1 MTEPSEVSA
10 APVASSAERKTPG
23 PAIVLI
29 EDEVQIRRFL
39 RAALTGQGYRL
50 FEAATGEEG
59 LVEAATRQPD
69 LIILDLGLPDL
80 ESVEVIRRLRE
91 WASIPIIILS
101 ARGQERDKI
110 AALDAGADDYVSKP
124 FGVGELLARMRVA
137 LRHVAHGPGDLGE
150 STFSVGELQ
159 VDLGRRQVVV
169 AGNAVHLT
177 PIEYRLLNT
186 LVRYAGKIVTHQ
198 HLLREVWGPNQTD
211 QAQYLRVYVAQLR
224 RKLEADPARP
234 RYLLTEPGVGYRLA
248 SE

>member
-1 MTEPSEVSA
+1 MTEPSEIPAA
-10 APVASSAERKTPG
+10 APASSAERQTPG
-23 PAIVLI
+23 PTIVLI

-80 ESVEVIRRLRE
+80 DGFEVIRRLRE

-137 LRHVAHGPGDLGE
+137 LRHIAHGPDDPGE

-177 PIEYRLLNT
+177 PIEYRLLAT
-186 LVRYAGKIVTHQ
+186 LIRYAGKILTHQ
-198 HLLREVWGPNQTD
+198 HLLKEVWGPNQTD
-211 QAQYLRVYVAQLR
+211 QAQCLRVYVAQLR
-224 RKLEADPARP
+224 RKLEMDPARP

>member
-1 MTEPSEVSA
+1 MTDPSRPSSVLDTAPA
-10 APVASSAERKTPG
+10 AEHPPG
-23 PAIVLI
+23 AAIVLI

-39 RAALTGQGYRL
+39 RVALTGQGYRL

-69 LIILDLGLPDL
+69 LVILDLGLPDL
-80 ESVEVIRRLRE
+80 DGFEVIRRLRE
-91 WASIPIIILS
+91 WATIPIIILS

-137 LRHVAHGPGDLGE
+137 LRHAAHAGSDPGE
-150 STFSVGELQ
+150 STFSLGELH

-177 PIEYRLLNT
+177 PIEYRLLAT
-186 LVRYAGKIVTHQ
+186 LIRHAGKILTHK
-198 HLLREVWGPNQTD
+198 HLLKEVWGPNQTD

-224 RKLEADPARP
+224 RKLEADPSRP